1 MDHSSVIF
9 IWLFI
14 AQLFYF
20 NLDFFPFILFL
31 SELVS
36 QFLIQWNNRYFLAL
50 FGLNHFQNRL
60 ELELQVGE

>member
-50 FGLNHFQNRL
+50 FGLNHFQN
-60 ELELQVGE
+60 